1 MSDEK
6 KKYRECQKSYRII
19 AKNSE
24 EMKESMEEIRR
35 DHPEVIRK
43 DEKGEEYCAILKN
56 KYGFYKIKNS

>member
-24 EMKESMEEIRR
+24 EMKEAME
-35 DHPEVIRK
+35 
-43 DEKGEEYCAILKN
+43 
-56 KYGFYKIKNS
+56 